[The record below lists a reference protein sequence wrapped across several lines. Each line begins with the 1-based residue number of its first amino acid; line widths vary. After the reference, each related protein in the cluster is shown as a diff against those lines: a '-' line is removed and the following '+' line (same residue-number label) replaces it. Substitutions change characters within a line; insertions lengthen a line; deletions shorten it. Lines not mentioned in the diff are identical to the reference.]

1 MNMSFRQL
9 KAFVAVARLGNLGA
23 AADLLCLTR
32 GAISQALKELEL
44 QLGTPLFDRAHPHLL
59 LNSEGALLL
68 PLADEML
75 TRLDDIGAL
84 FQQSGETGG
93 SGKAVLRIGASQTI
107 GNYLL
112 PSLLAQ
118 LGPEWRLSVFI
129 ANSQRLAERL
139 LAFELDLA
147 LIEGE
152 VTHPQLHNEAWQQD
166 QMLLVTS
173 PAHPLAQRVAETG
186 AALSAADLAGQYWVL
201 REAQS
206 GSREQF
212 DKYLRPQLS
221 ALGTVLELN
230 TLEAVL
236 NTVQQGLGLT
246 LVSELAVQDRLR
258 SGALVVLPFSQSM
271 PRQLH
276 LCWHQDKYLS
286 AVSQRFKSICKKNK
300 VSSVQSATIAF

>member
-1 MNMSFRQL
+1 MNVSFRQL

-23 AADLLCLTR
+23 AADQLCLTR
-32 GAISQALKELEL
+32 GAISQAIKELET

-59 LNSEGALLL
+59 LNSEGVLLL

-75 TRLDDIGAL
+75 TRLADIGAL
-84 FQQSGETGG
+84 FGDND
-93 SGKAVLRIGASQTI
+93 GKGKVVLRIGASQTI

-112 PSLLAQ
+112 PGLLAQ
-118 LGPEWRLSVFI
+118 LGPQWQLSVFI
-129 ANSQRLAERL
+129 ANSQQLAVRL

-152 VTHPQLHNEAWQQD
+152 VTHPQLHSEAWQQD
-166 QMLLVTS
+166 QMLLVAS
-173 PAHPLAQRVAETG
+173 PAHPLAQHAAATG
-186 AALSAADLAGQYWVL
+186 AVLSPSDIEDQYWVL
-201 REAQS
+201 REPAS

-221 ALGTVLELN
+221 NPGTVLELN

-246 LVSELAVQDRLR
+246 LVSELAARDRLQ
-258 SGALVVLPFSQSM
+258 SGALQVLPFIQVM

-286 AVSQRFKSICKKNK
+286 AASQRFIRFCRQGN
-300 VSSVQSATIAF
+300 

>member
-1 MNMSFRQL
+1 MNISFRQL
-9 KAFVAVARLGNLGA
+9 KAFVAVARFGNLGA
-23 AADLLCLTR
+23 AAEQLCLTR
-32 GAISQALKELEL
+32 GAISQTLKELES

-75 TRLDDIGAL
+75 TRLDDIGVL
-84 FQQSGETGG
+84 FQQHDNNGG
-93 SGKAVLRIGASQTI
+93 SSKAVLRIGASQTI

-112 PSLLAQ
+112 PRLLAQ
-118 LGPEWRLSVFI
+118 LGPEWRLNAFI
-129 ANSQRLAERL
+129 ANSQQLAERL

-152 VTHPQLHNEAWQQD
+152 VSHPQLHREPWQQD
-166 QMLLVTS
+166 QMLLVAS
-173 PAHPLAQRVAETG
+173 ASHPLAQQVG
-186 AALSAADLAGQYWVL
+186 ASGQMLTPVDLTGQYWVL
-201 REAQS
+201 RESHS

-221 ALGTVLELN
+221 DPGTLLELN

-246 LVSELAVQDRLR
+246 LVSELAIQDRLHH
-258 SGALVVLPFSQSM
+258 GALVVLPYHQLM
-271 PRQLH
+271 PRQLY

-286 AVSQRFKSICKKNK
+286 LASQRFIRFCRQGLSGAVSQLA
-300 VSSVQSATIAF
+300 V

>member
-1 MNMSFRQL
+1 MSISFRQL
-9 KAFVAVARLGNLGA
+9 RAFVAVARLGNLGA
-23 AADLLCLTR
+23 AADQLCLTR
-32 GAISQALKELEL
+32 GAISQALKELET

-84 FQQSGETGG
+84 FAHSGD
-93 SGKAVLRIGASQTI
+93 SAGKALLRIGASQTI

-112 PSLLAQ
+112 PSLLAG
-118 LGPEWRLSVFI
+118 LGPQWQLSVFI
-129 ANSQRLAERL
+129 ANSQQLAARL

-152 VTHPQLHNEAWQQD
+152 VTHPQLHSETWQQD
-166 QMLLVTS
+166 QMIIVAS
-173 PAHPLAQRVAETG
+173 PAHPLAISVAATG
-186 AALSAADLAGQYWVL
+186 KVLSAADLAGQYWVL
-201 REAQS
+201 REPAS

-212 DKYLRPQLS
+212 DKYLRPQLTNP
-221 ALGTVLELN
+221 GTVLELN

-246 LVSELAVQDRLR
+246 LVSELAARDRLA
-258 SGALVVLPFSQSM
+258 SGALVVLPFNQPM

-276 LCWHQDKYLS
+276 LCWHRDKYLS
-286 AVSQRFKSICKKNK
+286 AASQRFIRFCR
-300 VSSVQSATIAF
+300 QGL

>member
-1 MNMSFRQL
+1 MNISFRQL

-23 AADLLCLTR
+23 AAAQLCLTR
-32 GAISQALKELEL
+32 GAISQTLKELET

-75 TRLDDIGAL
+75 TRLDDIGSL
-84 FQQSGETGG
+84 FGSAGEA
-93 SGKAVLRIGASQTI
+93 GKAVLRIGASQTI

-112 PSLLAQ
+112 PALLAT

-129 ANSQRLAERL
+129 ANSQQLAERL

-147 LIEGE
+147 LIEGD
-152 VTHPQLHNEAWQQD
+152 VAHPLLHSEAWQQD
-166 QMLLVTS
+166 QMLLVCS
-173 PAHPLAQRVAETG
+173 PAHALAACSQLQ
-186 AALSAADLAGQYWVL
+186 LSDLNQQYWVL
-201 REAQS
+201 RETQS

-221 ALGTVLELN
+221 QPGTVLELN

-246 LVSELAVQDRLR
+246 LVSELAVRDRLS
-258 SGALVVLPFSQSM
+258 SGRLVALPFRLPM

-276 LCWHQDKYLS
+276 LCWHRDKYLS
-286 AVSQRFKSICKKNK
+286 VSSQRFIRFCREVG
-300 VSSVQSATIAF
+300 VSHTG

>member
-1 MNMSFRQL
+1 MNISFRQL

-23 AADLLCLTR
+23 AADQLCLTR
-32 GAISQALKELEL
+32 GAISQALKDLET

-75 TRLDDIGAL
+75 TRLDDIGEL
-84 FQQSGETGG
+84 FQHSGDAA
-93 SGKAVLRIGASQTI
+93 GKALLRIGASQTI

-112 PSLLAQ
+112 PGLLAR
-118 LGPEWRLSVFI
+118 LGPQWQLSVFI
-129 ANSQRLAERL
+129 ANSQQLAERL

-152 VTHPQLHNEAWQQD
+152 VTNPQLHSEAWQQD
-166 QMLLVTS
+166 QMILVAS
-173 PAHPLAQRVAETG
+173 PTHELAKQLAASG
-186 AALSAADLAGQYWVL
+186 AVLRPADVEGQYWVL
-201 REAQS
+201 REPAS

-212 DKYLRPQLS
+212 DKYLRPQLTHP
-221 ALGTVLELN
+221 GTVLELN

-246 LVSELAVQDRLR
+246 LVSELAARDRLA
-258 SGALVVLPFSQSM
+258 SGALQLLPFAQPM

-276 LCWHQDKYLS
+276 LCWHRDKYLS
-286 AVSQRFKSICKKNK
+286 AASQRFIRFCRLGE
-300 VSSVQSATIAF
+300 

>member
-1 MNMSFRQL
+1 MNISFRQL

-23 AADLLCLTR
+23 AADQLCLTR
-32 GAISQALKELEL
+32 GAISQALKELET

-84 FQQSGETGG
+84 FAYSGD
-93 SGKAVLRIGASQTI
+93 SNGKALLRIGASQTI

-112 PSLLAQ
+112 PGLLAG
-118 LGPEWRLSVFI
+118 LGPQWQLSVFI
-129 ANSQRLAERL
+129 ANSQQLAARL

-152 VTHPQLHNEAWQQD
+152 VTHPQLHSEAWQQD
-166 QMLLVTS
+166 QMILVAS
-173 PAHPLAQRVAETG
+173 PAHPLALSVTATG
-186 AALSAADLAGQYWVL
+186 KVLSASDLASQYWVL
-201 REAQS
+201 REPAS

-212 DKYLRPQLS
+212 DKYLRPQLTNP
-221 ALGTVLELN
+221 GTVLELN

-246 LVSELAVQDRLR
+246 LVSELAARDRLA
-258 SGALVVLPFSQSM
+258 SGALVVLPFNQQM

-276 LCWHQDKYLS
+276 LCWHRDKYLS
-286 AVSQRFKSICKKNK
+286 AASQRFIRFCRMGE
-300 VSSVQSATIAF
+300 

>member
-1 MNMSFRQL
+1 MNISFRQL

-23 AADLLCLTR
+23 AADQLCLTR
-32 GAISQALKELEL
+32 GAISQALKELET

-84 FQQSGETGG
+84 FAHSGD
-93 SGKAVLRIGASQTI
+93 SAGKALLRIGASQTI

-112 PSLLAQ
+112 PGLLAG
-118 LGPEWRLSVFI
+118 LGPQWQLSVFI
-129 ANSQRLAERL
+129 ANSQQLATRL

-152 VTHPQLHNEAWQQD
+152 VTDPQLHSEAWQQD
-166 QMLLVTS
+166 QMILVAS
-173 PAHPLAQRVAETG
+173 PANPLALSVTATG
-186 AALSAADLAGQYWVL
+186 KVLSASDLADQYWVL
-201 REAQS
+201 REPAS

-212 DKYLRPQLS
+212 DKYLRPQLTNP
-221 ALGTVLELN
+221 GTVLELN

-246 LVSELAVQDRLR
+246 LVSELAARDRLA
-258 SGALVVLPFSQSM
+258 SGALVVLPFNQPM

-276 LCWHQDKYLS
+276 LCWHRDKYLS
-286 AVSQRFKSICKKNK
+286 AASQRFIRFCRMGE
-300 VSSVQSATIAF
+300 

>member
-1 MNMSFRQL
+1 MNVSFRQL

-23 AADLLCLTR
+23 AAEQLCLTR
-32 GAISQALKELEL
+32 GAISQTLKELEL

-75 TRLDDIGAL
+75 TRLDDIGELFAL
-84 FQQSGETGG
+84 SGDTA
-93 SGKAVLRIGASQTI
+93 GKAVLRVGASQTI

-118 LGPEWRLSVFI
+118 LGPQWQLSVFI
-129 ANSQRLAERL
+129 ANSQQLAERL

-152 VTHPQLHNEAWQQD
+152 VTHPQLHSEAWQQD

-173 PAHPLAQRVAETG
+173 PAHPLALSVAATG
-186 AALSAADLAGQYWVL
+186 KVLSAGDLAGQYWVL
-201 REAQS
+201 REPAS

-212 DKYLRPQLS
+212 DKYLRPQLTNP
-221 ALGTVLELN
+221 GTVLELN

-246 LVSELAVQDRLR
+246 LVSELAARDRLAC
-258 SGALVVLPFSQSM
+258 GALQVLPFSQPM

-276 LCWHQDKYLS
+276 LCWHRDKYLS
-286 AVSQRFKSICKKNK
+286 AASQRFIQFCRQ
-300 VSSVQSATIAF
+300 VD

>member
-1 MNMSFRQL
+1 MNVSFRQL

-23 AADLLCLTR
+23 AADQLCLTR
-32 GAISQALKELEL
+32 GAISQAIKELET

-59 LNSEGALLL
+59 LNSEGVLLL

-84 FQQSGETGG
+84 FDQSGDAAG

-112 PSLLAQ
+112 PSLLAK

-129 ANSQRLAERL
+129 ANSQQLAERL

-152 VTHPQLHNEAWQQD
+152 VTHPQLHSEAWQQD
-166 QMLLVTS
+166 QMLLVAS
-173 PAHPLAQRVAETG
+173 PGHPLAQHVAATG
-186 AALSAADLAGQYWVL
+186 AALNPADLEGQYWVL
-201 REAQS
+201 REPAS

-221 ALGTVLELN
+221 NPGTVLELN

-246 LVSELAVQDRLR
+246 LVSELAARDRLQ
-258 SGALVVLPFSQSM
+258 SGALQVLPFAQPM

-276 LCWHQDKYLS
+276 LCWHKDKYLS
-286 AVSQRFKSICKKNK
+286 AASRRFIRFCRLGD
-300 VSSVQSATIAF
+300 

>member
-1 MNMSFRQL
+1 MNISFRQL
-9 KAFVAVARLGNLGA
+9 KAFVAVARFGNLGA
-23 AADLLCLTR
+23 AADQLCLTR

-75 TRLDDIGAL
+75 TRLDDIGEL

-118 LGPEWRLSVFI
+118 LGPQWRLRVFI
-129 ANSQRLAERL
+129 ANSQQLAERL

-152 VTHPQLHNEAWQQD
+152 VTHPQLHSEAWQQD

-173 PAHPLAQRVAETG
+173 PMHPLAQRMAATG
-186 AALSAADLAGQYWVL
+186 AVDAALSAADLADQYWVL

-212 DKYLRPQLS
+212 DKYLRPQLA

-258 SGALVVLPFSQSM
+258 SGALVVLPFSQPM

-286 AVSQRFKSICKKNK
+286 AASQRFIRFCRAGQ
-300 VSSVQSATIAF
+300 VE

>member
-1 MNMSFRQL
+1 MNISFRQL

-23 AADLLCLTR
+23 AADQLCLTR

-84 FQQSGETGG
+84 FQQSGETSG

-129 ANSQRLAERL
+129 ANSQQLAERL

-152 VTHPQLHNEAWQQD
+152 VTHPQLHSEAWQQD

-173 PAHPLAQRVAETG
+173 PMHPLAQRTVASD
-186 AALSAADLAGQYWVL
+186 AVLSAADLAGQYWVL
-201 REAQS
+201 REAKS

-212 DKYLRPQLS
+212 DKYLRPQL
-221 ALGTVLELN
+221 ANTGTVLELN

-258 SGALVVLPFSQSM
+258 GGALVVLPFSQLM

-286 AVSQRFKSICKKNK
+286 GASQRFIRFCR
-300 VSSVQSATIAF
+300 QGD

>member
-1 MNMSFRQL
+1 MNVSFRQL

-23 AADLLCLTR
+23 AADQLCLTR
-32 GAISQALKELEL
+32 GAISQAIKELET

-59 LNSEGALLL
+59 LNSEGVLLL

-84 FQQSGETGG
+84 FGDNE
-93 SGKAVLRIGASQTI
+93 GKGKVVLRIGASQTI

-112 PSLLAQ
+112 PGLLAQ
-118 LGPEWRLSVFI
+118 LGPQWQLSVFI
-129 ANSQRLAERL
+129 ANSQQLAERL

-152 VTHPQLHNEAWQQD
+152 VTHPQLHSEAWQQD
-166 QMLLVTS
+166 QMLLVAS
-173 PAHPLAQRVAETG
+173 PAHPLAQHAAATG
-186 AALSAADLAGQYWVL
+186 AALNPADIEGQYWVL
-201 REAQS
+201 REPAS

-221 ALGTVLELN
+221 NPGTVLELN

-246 LVSELAVQDRLR
+246 LVSELAARDRLQ
-258 SGALVVLPFSQSM
+258 SGALQVLPFSQVM
-271 PRQLH
+271 TRQLH

-286 AVSQRFKSICKKNK
+286 AASQRFIRFCRLGD
-300 VSSVQSATIAF
+300 

>member
-1 MNMSFRQL
+1 MNISFRQL

-23 AADLLCLTR
+23 AADQLCLTR

-118 LGPEWRLSVFI
+118 LG
-129 ANSQRLAERL
+129 A
-139 LAFELDLA
+139 
-147 LIEGE
+147 G
-152 VTHPQLHNEAWQQD
+152 
-166 QMLLVTS
+166 
-173 PAHPLAQRVAETG
+173 VA
-186 AALSAADLAGQYWVL
+186 A
-201 REAQS
+201 
-206 GSREQF
+206 
-212 DKYLRPQLS
+212 
-221 ALGTVLELN
+221 
-230 TLEAVL
+230 
-236 NTVQQGLGLT
+236 
-246 LVSELAVQDRLR
+246 
-258 SGALVVLPFSQSM
+258 
-271 PRQLH
+271 
-276 LCWHQDKYLS
+276 
-286 AVSQRFKSICKKNK
+286 
-300 VSSVQSATIAF
+300 

>member
-1 MNMSFRQL
+1 MNISFRQL

-23 AADLLCLTR
+23 AADQLCLTR
-32 GAISQALKELEL
+32 GAISQAIKELET

-59 LNSEGALLL
+59 LNSEGVLLL

-75 TRLDDIGAL
+75 TRLADIGAL
-84 FQQSGETGG
+84 FGDNE
-93 SGKAVLRIGASQTI
+93 GKGKVVLRIGASQTI

-112 PSLLAQ
+112 PGLLAQ
-118 LGPEWRLSVFI
+118 LGPQWQLSVFI
-129 ANSQRLAERL
+129 ANSQQLAVRL

-152 VTHPQLHNEAWQQD
+152 VTHPQLHSEAWQQD
-166 QMLLVTS
+166 HMLLVAS
-173 PAHPLAQRVAETG
+173 PAHPLALSVATTG
-186 AALSAADLAGQYWVL
+186 KVLNASDLAGQYWVL
-201 REAQS
+201 REPAS

-212 DKYLRPQLS
+212 DKYLRPQLTNPR
-221 ALGTVLELN
+221 TVLELN

-246 LVSELAVQDRLR
+246 LVSELAARDRLA
-258 SGALVVLPFSQSM
+258 SGALVVLPFKQPM

-276 LCWHQDKYLS
+276 LCWHRDKYLS
-286 AVSQRFKSICKKNK
+286 AASQRFIRFCRLGD
-300 VSSVQSATIAF
+300 